1 MVEQVIGLKAIIMLS
16 CSLLAILINL
26 ETIMQENK
34 NSYLYYLICKVIAFV
49 WYMCF
54 STIVYKYL
62 LLSYEN

>member
-34 NSYLYYLICKVIAFV
+34 NSSLYYLICKVIAFV
-49 WYMCF
+49 WYICF